1 MIVVTG
7 GAGFIGSHLVSKLN
21 AMGHQDIIVVDNLK
35 NSQKNNNLIKDKI
48 SAYIDKSDFIRAI
61 EEREKIC
68 EDIDF
73 MFHQGACTV
82 TTERNVEYMMSN
94 NYMYSKTLLDFCTER
109 EIPFIYASSA
119 AIYGLSSN
127 FTEEEK
133 NEEPINIYGQS
144 KWMFDQYVRDLKIR
158 KILKSQVVGLRYFNV
173 YGPHETH
180 KKSMASVIY
189 HFNNQINDMGNL
201 NLFSASGG
209 YKNGEQRRDFIY
221 VDDVVKTN
229 VWMMNNRNISGIYN
243 VGTGKSNSFNDIAN
257 TIIKR
262 RKKGKINYI
271 PFPKEIEKNYQSFTE
286 ADLTK
291 LRSIGYKTEFIS
303 VDKGVN
309 LYLDELLN

>member
-1 MIVVTG
+1 
-7 GAGFIGSHLVSKLN
+7 
-21 AMGHQDIIVVDNLK
+21 
-35 NSQKNNNLIKDKI
+35 
-48 SAYIDKSDFIRAI
+48 
-61 EEREKIC
+61 
-68 EDIDF
+68 
-73 MFHQGACTV
+73 
-82 TTERNVEYMMSN
+82 
-94 NYMYSKTLLDFCTER
+94 
-109 EIPFIYASSA
+109 
-119 AIYGLSSN
+119 
-127 FTEEEK
+127 
-133 NEEPINIYGQS
+133 
-144 KWMFDQYVRDLKIR
+144 
-158 KILKSQVVGLRYFNV
+158 
-173 YGPHETH
+173 
-180 KKSMASVIY
+180 
-189 HFNNQINDMGNL
+189 MGNL

-291 LRSIGYKTEFIS
+291 LRSIGYNTEFIS

>member
-1 MIVVTG
+1 
-7 GAGFIGSHLVSKLN
+7 
-21 AMGHQDIIVVDNLK
+21 
-35 NSQKNNNLIKDKI
+35 
-48 SAYIDKSDFIRAI
+48 
-61 EEREKIC
+61 
-68 EDIDF
+68 
-73 MFHQGACTV
+73 
-82 TTERNVEYMMSN
+82 
-94 NYMYSKTLLDFCTER
+94 
-109 EIPFIYASSA
+109 
-119 AIYGLSSN
+119 
-127 FTEEEK
+127 
-133 NEEPINIYGQS
+133 
-144 KWMFDQYVRDLKIR
+144 
-158 KILKSQVVGLRYFNV
+158 
-173 YGPHETH
+173 
-180 KKSMASVIY
+180 MASVIY

>member
-1 MIVVTG
+1 
-7 GAGFIGSHLVSKLN
+7 
-21 AMGHQDIIVVDNLK
+21 
-35 NSQKNNNLIKDKI
+35 
-48 SAYIDKSDFIRAI
+48 
-61 EEREKIC
+61 
-68 EDIDF
+68 

-82 TTERNVEYMMSN
+82 TTEKNVEYMMSN